1 MKTVCKKLL
10 SIMLVAILLVS
21 ALPFAAMAAAGDECS
36 VKVYWYDGDA
46 YVAQNGG
53 TRVEGDTFDVAAYTT
68 ANFNPG
74 YNFTVTGYYHN
85 GTAEANKISGS
96 ATLVAGENAFYVKT
110 VHSNGVLT
118 LDAGTN
124 GGTIN
129 GNSSAT
135 RDVTY
140 NVAVGELPQAVKANN
155 TFVGWFENSDGTG
168 HQLQSNEAWQVN
180 GNKTYYACFRENRN
194 ALTISAIKIV
204 DGVQKE
210 SYTLFND
217 SVMEN
222 QLLLAYLTTNWTDD
236 VRAAVPTGYKWDP
249 EQWYNNAASTPLSD
263 QTQFNDANRAV
274 FVKFTAKNYTL
285 TFDPGVGGKVN
296 PTSKIVYYD
305 KAVGELPT
313 PTCDGKVFS
322 HWIDQYGNTVTANTI
337 YKYDGNHKLT
347 AVYKGEIIVNLH
359 MHTEKSKTGGIIA
372 PLSGYVAGDDITQT
386 IAMNVVKNY
395 YSGNMTF
402 VGLFNTSDWNQ
413 YVEGKLPTGKNFVE
427 IPADAAGTYTIHVM
441 INNGTLGTGGNSG
454 SNSGT
459 GSATTPTTPT
469 KPADPSNPATGDAI
483 FAVMSVMMGSGAAV
497 LTLNELRK
505 RNKI

>member
-1 MKTVCKKLL
+1 MKTVCKKLFSL
-10 SIMLVAILLVS
+10 MLVAILLVS
-21 ALPFAAMAAAGDECS
+21 AIPFAASAATGDPCTL
-36 VKVYWYDGDA
+36 KVCWYDGTT
-46 YVAQNGG
+46 YIGQNGG
-53 TRVEGDTFDVAAYTT
+53 NRVVGDSFDIDSYVKSQYDPGYAYTIT
-68 ANFNPG
+68 SR
-74 YNFTVTGYYHN
+74 TQN
-85 GTAEANKISGS
+85 GTAVGS
-96 ATLVAGENAFYVKT
+96 SITYVDGENMIAVYTAKT
-110 VHSNGVLT
+110 NAVLT

-124 GGTIN
+124 GGTIS

-140 NVAVGELPQAVKANN
+140 NVAVGDLPQAVKANN
-155 TFVGWFENSDGTG
+155 TFLGWFENADGTG
-168 HQLQSNEAWQVN
+168 HQLQSNEAWLVN

-194 ALTISAIKIV
+194 ALTISAIKMV

-222 QLLLAYLTTNWTDD
+222 QLLLAYLTTNWNDD
-236 VRAAVPTGYKWDP
+236 VRAAVPTGYKWEP

-274 FVKFTAKNYTL
+274 FVKFTAKSYTL

-296 PTSKIVYYD
+296 PTSKTVYYD

-313 PTCDGKVFS
+313 PSCDGKVFS
-322 HWIDQYGNTVTANTI
+322 HWVDQNGNTVTANTI

-347 AVYKGEIIVNLH
+347 AVYQGEIIVNLH

-413 YVEGKLPTGKNFVE
+413 YVDGKLPTGKNFVE
-427 IPADAAGTYTIHVM
+427 IPDGVTSYTIHVM
-441 INNGTLGTGGNSG
+441 INNGTLGNGGSSNSGSTSG
-454 SNSGT
+454 SNSGST
-459 GSATTPTTPT
+459 ST
-469 KPADPSNPATGDAI
+469 KPADKTNPATGDGI

-497 LTLNELRK
+497 LSLNELRK

>member
-10 SIMLVAILLVS
+10 SLMLVAILLVS
-21 ALPFAAMAAAGDECS
+21 AVPFQASAAAGDACTLT
-36 VKVYWYDGDA
+36 VYWYDGNTYVGQNGGNRVVGESFDVDA
-46 YVAQNGG
+46 YVKSLYDPGYAYTITSRTQNG
-53 TRVEGDTFDVAAYTT
+53 AAV
-68 ANFNPG
+68 G
-74 YNFTVTGYYHN
+74 STVTYVDGAN
-85 GTAEANKISGS
+85 EIKVFTAK
-96 ATLVAGENAFYVKT
+96 TNA
-110 VHSNGVLT
+110 VLT

-129 GNSSAT
+129 GNSSAN

-140 NVAVGELPQAVKANN
+140 NVAVGDLPNAVKANN
-155 TFVGWFENSDGTG
+155 TFLGWFENADGTG
-168 HQLQSNEAWQVN
+168 HQLQSNEAWLVN

-194 ALTISAIKIV
+194 ALTISAVKIV
-204 DGVQKE
+204 DGVQKD
-210 SYTLFND
+210 SYTLFSD

-222 QLLLAYLTTNWTDD
+222 QLLLAYLTTNWNDD

-274 FVKFTAKNYTL
+274 FVKFTAKSYTL
-285 TFDPGVGGKVN
+285 SFDAAGGTVN
-296 PTSKIVYYD
+296 PTSKTVYYD

-347 AVYKGEIIVNLH
+347 AVYEGEIIVNLH

-386 IAMNVVKNY
+386 IAMNVVKKY

-413 YVEGKLPTGKNFVE
+413 YVDGKLPTGKNFIE
-427 IPADAAGTYTIHVM
+427 IPDDASGTYTIHVM
-441 INNGTLGTGGNSG
+441 INNGTLGTGGSTSGSTSDGSTSG
-454 SNSGT
+454 SNSNT
-459 GSATTPTTPT
+459 NVDKT
-469 KPADPSNPATGDAI
+469 NPQTGDGIVLAL
-483 FAVMSVMMGSGAAV
+483 AAMMSTGGAALV
-497 LTLNELRK
+497 LGK
-505 RNKI
+505 KKFF